1 MVVYSYLGSSA
12 LSDGLTLQTSG
23 GPAAHP
29 RFFTGFL
36 TEPGAAAVGLLAV
49 AEVARSRYF
58 RPVSPAGPA
67 SLDPVVTAGADRL
80 RFESFSGCCGVYA
93 RLDVLPE
100 GLDGDIVAHGTT
112 NVDVNLPLQRA
123 LTRVGR
129 ADPMHLAVGP
139 DDLTVTTFDGP
150 LVERK
155 VPLPSRWLRGFAEAQ
170 VLTARFD
177 PRADLGAAEARALLN
192 RLPPGERAVLWA
204 LPAGRSLR
212 MTSRPVP
219 GAVCLPGAGRLAALK
234 PFLRHA
240 TALRVYGPAVAPGSG
255 PVASTW
261 ELSRPGLRLSLTLS
275 PEPYRGFSGEGA
287 VLESLA
293 GDEAADDADLISAL
307 LSWDP
312 TIDVDALAAAA
323 GLDAGRVR
331 DALTQLGTA
340 GRVGYDVAEAGY
352 FHRTLPY
359 TADAVAKLNPR
370 LAGARAL
377 AAAGAVTVTGEVA
390 TVRSGQQTYHVRDA
404 TSCTCPWWAK
414 HRGER
419 GPCKHALAV
428 RLVRSGDL
436 DSDDDADGGA
446 AGAGGGTVGVGG
458 GAGVGGARGG
468 VGAGDSSGV
477 TA

>member
-1 MVVYSYLGSSA
+1 MVSAAYSYLGSSA
-12 LSDGLTLQTSG
+12 LAPAGGLTLQTSG

-29 RFFTGFL
+29 RFYNGFL
-36 TEPGAAAVGLLAV
+36 TEPAAAAVGLLAV

-58 RPVSPAGPA
+58 RPVSPA
-67 SLDPVVTAGADRL
+67 SLDPVVTAGSDRL

-93 RLDVLPE
+93 RLDVLPA
-100 GLDGDIVAHGTT
+100 GLDGEIAAHGTT
-112 NVDVNLPLQRA
+112 NVDVNQPLQRA

-129 ADPMHLAVGP
+129 GDPLHLAVGP

-177 PRADLGAAEARALLN
+177 PRAEVGVAEARALLN
-192 RLPPGERAVLWA
+192 RLPAGDRSVLWV

-212 MTSRPVP
+212 LTSRPAP
-219 GAVCLPGAGRLAALK
+219 GAVCLPGAGRLVALK
-234 PFLRHA
+234 PFLRWA
-240 TALRVYGPAVAPGSG
+240 TSLRVYGPAVPAGSG

-261 ELSRPGLRLSLTLS
+261 ELSLPGLRLSLTLS

-293 GDEAADDADLISAL
+293 SDEVADDAELIGAL

-312 TIDVDALAAAA
+312 SIDVDALATAA

-340 GRVGYDVAEAGY
+340 GRVGFDVAEAGY

-359 TADAVAKLNPR
+359 SAAAVETMNPR
-370 LAGARAL
+370 LLGARAL
-377 AAAGAVTVTGEVA
+377 VEAGGVTVSGDVA
-390 TVRSGQQTYHVRDA
+390 VVRSGEQTYHVRGS
-404 TSCTCPWWAK
+404 SCTCPWWGK
-414 HRGER
+414 HQGQR

-428 RLVRSGDL
+428 GMV
-436 DSDDDADGGA
+436 A
-446 AGAGGGTVGVGG
+446 A
-458 GAGVGGARGG
+458 
-468 VGAGDSSGV
+468 
-477 TA
+477 